1 MKKTIVFLLAVA
13 FVFASCKSADSA
25 STADSKTPKL
35 CALTF
40 DDGPNVDKTPLVLE
54 KLEKH
59 KVVATFFLVGQLVN
73 DETKPVLD
81 RAAALGCEFGNH
93 SWGWA
98 SMNQMSTE
106 EIKESVSMT
115 AAAIKKYT
123 GQTPRFFRPPNL
135 ATSDEMY
142 DAIASRSPRAF
153 SAWTGRAAI
162 LGQGPRE
169 QRPFRDEGRG
179 DHPPPRRPARAAPHA
194 GRARH
199 PDPGPEESRATS
211 SSPSASSSAARVSTP
226 RAGSTKCG
234 STSSDRLIARRA

>member
-54 KLEKH
+54 MLEKH

-98 SMNQMSTE
+98 SMNQMSTD
-106 EIKESVSMT
+106 EIKDSVSMT

-142 DAIASRSPRAF
+142 DAIGLPFAEGVLGMDWAGCNTSAKDRANNVLSGMKDGAIILLHDVQPEPHPTPAALNILIPALKKQGYEFVTVSELFRRKGIDPASRKYQM
-153 SAWTGRAAI
+153 WKYV
-162 LGQGPRE
+162 E
-169 QRPFRDEGRG
+169 
-179 DHPPPRRPARAAPHA
+179 
-194 GRARH
+194 
-199 PDPGPEESRATS
+199 
-211 SSPSASSSAARVSTP
+211 
-226 RAGSTKCG
+226 
-234 STSSDRLIARRA
+234 

>member
-54 KLEKH
+54 KLAKH
-59 KVVATFFLVGQLVN
+59 KIVATFFLVGQLVN

-142 DAIASRSPRAF
+142 DAIGLPFAEGVLGMDWAGCNTSAKDRANNVL
-153 SAWTGRAAI
+153 SGMKDGAI
-162 LGQGPRE
+162 ILLHDVQPEPHPTPDALDILIPALKKQGYE
-169 QRPFRDEGRG
+169 FVTVSELFRRKGID
-179 DHPPPRRPARAAPHA
+179 PA
-194 GRARH
+194 GRQYQMWKYV
-199 PDPGPEESRATS
+199 E
-211 SSPSASSSAARVSTP
+211 
-226 RAGSTKCG
+226 
-234 STSSDRLIARRA
+234 